1 MGVYSAPKLDFEKS
15 SELKK
20 GSEKWNLLRDEV
32 SKALEEYGCFEA
44 LLDGEIPKVKL
55 YEKLKEVLNINLEKI
70 IGDTQSVLVGSDS
83 HNYELQAPLQQRLDI
98 PYVLND
104 GAIENFSKNFWPNGE
119 SEFSDLVLT
128 YSKKLSEFTHLV
140 YGMVFEKLG
149 LEKYLDEHKKSGDY
163 ALTMIK
169 YRTPKAGESN
179 VGVPPHTDFIISTI
193 LSQHD
198 QDGLQIL
205 DKNGQWLDVQFSTP
219 NSYVFF
225 VSDCLKAFTNGR
237 LNCLTH
243 RVIVGN
249 GERYSLSFPL
259 IPKEGYIIKV
269 PEELVDED
277 HPLLYKPFDGSK
289 LFPFFM
295 SEGRRGVSATLED
308 FCGVSTNNPNLS

>member
-149 LEKYLDEHKKSGDY
+149 LEKYLDEHKKS
-163 ALTMIK
+163 
-169 YRTPKAGESN
+169 
-179 VGVPPHTDFIISTI
+179 
-193 LSQHD
+193 
-198 QDGLQIL
+198 DGLQIL

>member
-1 MGVYSAPKLDFEKS
+1 MGVFSAPKIDFGKS

-32 SKALEEYGCFEA
+32 FKALEEYGCFEA

-55 YEKLKEVLNINLEKI
+55 YEKLKEVFNFNLEKI
-70 IGDTQSVLVGSDS
+70 FGNTQSVLVGYDR
-83 HNYELQAPLQQRLDI
+83 YKPKAPLQERLVI
-98 PYVLND
+98 PNVLND
-104 GAIENFSKNFWPNGE
+104 GVIENFSKNLWPDGE

-128 YSKKLSEFTHLV
+128 YSKKLSEFDDLV
-140 YGMVFEKLG
+140 KRMVFEKLG

-163 ALTMIK
+163 LLAMIK
-169 YRTPKAGESN
+169 YRAPKAGETN
-179 VGVPPHTDFIISTI
+179 VGIPPHTDNIISTI

-219 NSYVFF
+219 NSYVFL

-237 LNCLTH
+237 LNCLIH
-243 RVIVGN
+243 RVIIGN
-249 GERYSLSFPL
+249 EERYSVGFPL

-269 PEELVDED
+269 PEELVDEN

-289 LFPFFM
+289 LLPFYM
-295 SEGRRGVSATLED
+295 AEGRRGVSATLED

>member
-1 MGVYSAPKLDFEKS
+1 MGVYSAPKLGFEKS

-55 YEKLKEVLNINLEKI
+55 YEKLKEVFNINLEKI

-119 SEFSDLVLT
+119 SEF
-128 YSKKLSEFTHLV
+128 
-140 YGMVFEKLG
+140 
-149 LEKYLDEHKKSGDY
+149 
-163 ALTMIK
+163 
-169 YRTPKAGESN
+169 
-179 VGVPPHTDFIISTI
+179 
-193 LSQHD
+193 
-198 QDGLQIL
+198 
-205 DKNGQWLDVQFSTP
+205 
-219 NSYVFF
+219 
-225 VSDCLKAFTNGR
+225 R
-237 LNCLTH
+237 LNYLTH

-277 HPLLYKPFDGSK
+277 HPLLYKPFDDSK

>member
-119 SEFSDLVLT
+119 SEF
-128 YSKKLSEFTHLV
+128 
-140 YGMVFEKLG
+140 
-149 LEKYLDEHKKSGDY
+149 
-163 ALTMIK
+163 
-169 YRTPKAGESN
+169 RTPKAGESN